1 MIIKSVWDSEKEK
14 ELSLKIKEFLKNR
27 EIKKFYYSDR
37 EIKNF
42 KISFENNLFKINYSL
57 KGLNLKY
64 YVSLLN
70 SSFLIENDFIKV
82 LFDKDWLNYKEGLLK

>member
-1 MIIKSVWDSEKEK
+1 M
-14 ELSLKIKEFLKNR
+14 
-27 EIKKFYYSDR
+27 SDK

-42 KISFENNLFKINYSL
+42 KISFIDDRFKINYSL
-57 KGLNLKY
+57 KGDNLKY

-82 LFDKDWLNYKEGLLK
+82 LYDKDWLDYKKEILK